1 MAERGLAAADLTE
14 DAFLGGRVRLRQP
27 VGGPRAGIDPVLLA
41 AAVPARLGQRILDVG
56 TGSGVAACCLA
67 GRVAGVHITGLELL
81 PEMAA
86 LARANA
92 TLNGL
97 DGEEGTGGTGGADGA
112 GGAGGSSFEV
122 VTGDL
127 SAPLAGLVPGSFDH
141 VMANPPFQAA
151 GHGTAPPG
159 PVKAAAHVEG
169 GATLEAWVAFC
180 LRMARR
186 KGTVTIVHRAD
197 RLDALLAALWGR
209 AGQTV
214 VYPLWP
220 RAGVAAK
227 RVVVRSRKDVA
238 GPLVLSPGLV
248 LHHAGS
254 RDFTPEAEAVL
265 RHGEALI
272 P

>member
-27 VGGPRAGIDPVLLA
+27 AGGPRAGIDPVLLA
-41 AAVPARLGQRILDVG
+41 AAVPARPGQRVLDVG

-67 GRVAGVHITGLELL
+67 GRVAGVRITGLELL

-97 DGEEGTGGTGGADGA
+97 DGEDGA
-112 GGAGGSSFEV
+112 GDSSFEV

-127 SAPLAGLVPGSFDH
+127 SAPPAGLMPGGFDH

-151 GHGTAPPG
+151 GHGTVPPG
-159 PVKAAAHVEG
+159 LVKAAAHVEG
-169 GATLEAWVAFC
+169 AAALEAWVAFC

-227 RVVVRSRKDVA
+227 RVVVRSRKGVA

-265 RHGEALI
+265 RHGEVLI